1 MRGKKRT
8 KEEQHE
14 LIEVLE
20 EYLEMGFSLKRASS
34 LAGVP
39 YSSVRDIVSILE
51 PLRAS
56 VTAAQNRVN
65 VVARRNI
72 ISSIEKGNVND
83 SKWWLERLDRM
94 EVIIDPVYGSAKE
107 ALMNGARYPILSP
120 YMSVLR
126 KWPPAPFPATG
137 RATSS
142 LAKRMP
148 QRSGP

>member
-20 EYLEMGFSLKRASS
+20 EYLEMGFSLKRACC

-39 YSSVRDIVSILE
+39 YSSVRDIISVME

-65 VVARRNI
+65 AIARQNI
-72 ISSIEKGNVND
+72 ISSIERGNVND
-83 SKWWLERLDRM
+83 SKWWMEPFDRT
-94 EVIIDPVYGSAKE
+94 EVIIDPVYGDIKE
-107 ALMNGARYPILSP
+107 AMQQVIENKLKYSQHRYETLEELDEALGIT
-120 YMSVLR
+120 
-126 KWPPAPFPATG
+126 AT
-137 RATSS
+137 
-142 LAKRMP
+142 KR
-148 QRSGP
+148 